1 MIAVPAGR
9 FTEMVGEYLTEK
21 TGMKLTPGMFQAF
34 MVVDDGNNFVAGVVI
49 SNFRTTDCEISCA
62 SENPA
67 AWRPHVCKAIF
78 TYIFEQ
84 LGCVRCT
91 SITVKGN
98 RKARGFLESLGFIL
112 EGNIRMGYD
121 GHRDA
126 LIYGLLKTE
135 CRYLS
140 DLTGDVHGQE
150 IIASS
155 TGGTRSGSDGERPGS
170 GEYDGSGDPGEPE
183 PHKSG
188 VKYGKQHLH

>member
-21 TGMKLTPGMFQAF
+21 TGMEARAWNVSKRC

-98 RKARGFLESLGFIL
+98 RKARGFF
-112 EGNIRMGYD
+112 R
-121 GHRDA
+121 
-126 LIYGLLKTE
+126 
-135 CRYLS
+135 
-140 DLTGDVHGQE
+140 
-150 IIASS
+150 
-155 TGGTRSGSDGERPGS
+155 
-170 GEYDGSGDPGEPE
+170 EPWVY
-183 PHKSG
+183 P
-188 VKYGKQHLH
+188 